1 MPANNKVKVKNAA
14 RKLFNRDGLLNVRL
28 QHISDEAIVSV
39 GNIGYH
45 FPNKEHIVTALW
57 EDLLEQRKSLLAEF
71 RVVPLFEDM
80 ERLLR
85 SVFQLQQKYL
95 FFYIDAPS
103 IIQAFPTIA
112 VSWLENQSWQRATII
127 MMLHFNVARGVF
139 RSEAHSAY
147 FEKLAELFWLTADGW
162 PSRQRSL
169 GAPENDFQ
177 AYRTCIWTLLS
188 TLFTERGWQEYQQ
201 LNALINEQI
210 L

>member
-14 RKLFNRDGLLNVRL
+14 RELFNRGGLLNVRL

-71 RVVPLFEDM
+71 RVVPLFEDI

-85 SVFQLQQKYL
+85 SVFQLQQHYL

-112 VSWLENQSWQRATII
+112 ASWLEHQAWQRATIG
-127 MMLHFNVARGVF
+127 MMFQFNVARGVF
-139 RSEAHSAY
+139 RAEPYPDY
-147 FEKLAELFWLTADGW
+147 FNELAEIFWLTADGW

-169 GAPENDFQ
+169 GAPEHDFQ
-177 AYRTCIWTLLS
+177 AYRQTIWSFLS
-188 TLFTERGWQEYQQ
+188 TLFTDRGWQEYQQ
-201 LNALINEQI
+201 LNAMIKEQ
-210 L
+210 LL

>member
-1 MPANNKVKVKNAA
+1 MPANNKVKVKHAA

-45 FPNKEHIVTALW
+45 FPNKERIVTALW
-57 EDLLEQRKSLLAEF
+57 KDLLEQRKSLLAEF
-71 RVVPLFEDM
+71 RVVPLFEDI

-85 SVFQLQQKYL
+85 RVFQLQQQYL

-112 VSWLENQSWQRATII
+112 VSWLEHQSWQRATIG
-127 MMLHFNVARGVF
+127 MMLHFNVSRGVF
-139 RSEAHSAY
+139 RPEPYPEY
-147 FEKLAELFWLTADGW
+147 FNDLAELFWLTADGW

-169 GAPENDFQ
+169 GAPEDDFQ
-177 AYRTCIWTLLS
+177 AYRKTIWSLLS
-188 TLFTERGWQEYQQ
+188 TLFTDRGWQEYQQ
-201 LNALINEQI
+201 LNAMINEQ
-210 L
+210 LL